1 MIKRYKPTK
10 DNTITN
16 AFGENLS
23 TRATGSNMGLSDII
37 EVFSIYGQV
46 SSSAGFSSE
55 EARILIEFDMDE
67 VQADIADGV
76 LDPDAKFFL
85 RLFNAEH
92 GRTLPR
98 NYNLEIQSINGAW
111 QEGLG
116 LDMEDYS
123 DLTYGYGS
131 SWVSSQDSDTWVTE
145 GGDFHAS
152 PTTTSDL
159 FEIGTEDLE
168 IDVTNHVTEWLENGR
183 DNHGLAI
190 KLPSTLSSQQRSFYT
205 KMFFARG
212 SQHFHKRPVL
222 EARWNSQITDQRV
235 SFFASS
241 SLAPADDNLNT
252 LYLYNYHRGALADI
266 PAIGQGEIYVGLYDT
281 IGGDALEQCVD
292 TPATG
297 GWVSTGIYTASVCLE
312 TTGSE
317 LYDVWWS
324 GSVQYHT
331 GTIEVEQPEALTTP
345 PTSDLVISCTND
357 QGAYRNNQT
366 SRFYFF
372 IREKDWSPNI
382 YVSSPPRPKTKVFD
396 NLMFKISKVITD
408 EVIFD
413 YDTTNLSTTLS
424 YDSNGNY
431 FDLDISMLEPNYVYE
446 IELALFNVM
455 TKSYQVLPFKHRF
468 RVVNNEY

>member
-23 TRATGSNMGLSDII
+23 TRGTGSNMGLSDII

-46 SSSAGFSSE
+46 SSSSGFSSE
-55 EARILIEFDMDE
+55 EARILIEFDMGE
-67 VQADIADGV
+67 IQADISSGI

-98 NYNLEIQSINGAW
+98 SYSLEVQSISGSW
-111 QEGLG
+111 EEGLG

-123 DLTYGYGS
+123 DLTYGFGS
-131 SWVSSQDSDTWVTE
+131 SWINSSASTAWISE
-145 GGDFHAS
+145 GGDFYAT

-168 IDVTNHVTEWLENGR
+168 IDVTAHVTEWLGGR
-183 DNHGLAI
+183 ANDGFAVR
-190 KLPSTLSSQQRSFYT
+190 LPASLSSQTRSFYT

-212 SQHFHKRPVL
+212 SQFFHKRPVL
-222 EARWNSQITDQRV
+222 EARWNSQIKDQRV
-235 SFFASS
+235 SFYASS
-241 SLAPADDNLNT
+241 SLAPASDNLNT
-252 LYLYNYHRGALADI
+252 LYLYNYHRGALANI
-266 PAIGQGEIYVGLYDT
+266 PAIDEGQIYVHLYDT
-281 IGGDALEQCVD
+281 IGGAALSQCID

-331 GTIEVEQPEALTTP
+331 GTIEVETATALSTP
-345 PTSDLVISCTND
+345 PTSDLVVSCTND

-366 SRFYFF
+366 SRFYFY
-372 IREKDWSPNI
+372 IRERDWSPNI
-382 YVSSPPRPKTKVFD
+382 FVKAAGTPKTKVYD